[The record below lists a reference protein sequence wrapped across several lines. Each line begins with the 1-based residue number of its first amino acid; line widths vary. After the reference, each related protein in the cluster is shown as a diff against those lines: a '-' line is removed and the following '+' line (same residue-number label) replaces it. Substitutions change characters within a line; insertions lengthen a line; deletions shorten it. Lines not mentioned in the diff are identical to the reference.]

1 MDGRRRC
8 GLRGREHADSRRHRH
23 PWRWRWRQGVLHLR
37 REVLRADAAPRHR
50 QARAGRRV
58 RDEAGALPDAY
69 EGFIRD
75 NGFSSVANVF
85 LVPTHEAEARLM
97 GGVRFP
103 GVFGKPEPPLSDGV
117 EMWAL
122 PADYVFDCYLA
133 GRLADEELIQRMCEG
148 SLDGAH

>member
-1 MDGRRRC
+1 MRPGTAKRV
-8 GLRGREHADSRRHRH
+8 
-23 PWRWRWRQGVLHLR
+23 PGV
-37 REVLRADAAPRHR
+37 ESVTKQVLY
-50 QARAGRRV
+50 QS
-58 RDEAGALPDAY
+58 AY
-69 EGFIRD
+69 GGFIRD

-97 GGVRFP
+97 GRVRFP
-103 GVFGKPEPPLSDGV
+103 GVFGKPEPPLTDGV

-133 GRLADEELIQRMCEG
+133 GRLVDGELIQKMCEG